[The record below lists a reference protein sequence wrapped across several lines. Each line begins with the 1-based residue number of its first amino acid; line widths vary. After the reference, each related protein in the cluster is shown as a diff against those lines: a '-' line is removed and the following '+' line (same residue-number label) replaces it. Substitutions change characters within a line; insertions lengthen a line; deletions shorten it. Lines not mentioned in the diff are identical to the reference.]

1 MDSGTCESG
10 AKKKGLSSACKF
22 GLCLEAQVAGMVM
35 EGDDHRR
42 EWENHR

>member
-1 MDSGTCESG
+1 MCESG

-35 EGDDHRR
+35 GDHRR
-42 EWENHR
+42 EWEKHR